1 MRAIVLASASPG
13 RRQLLEQLGLKFTID
28 PSGCREDLC
37 AENEPHALAC
47 SLSFEKAK
55 KAVSRHEEAVVIAAD
70 TFGLF
75 EGRIIGKPRD
85 ATEAREILISLSGRC
100 HRVITGFTVMD
111 SKTEKS
117 ITRTVETQVFM
128 RSFSPSEIDDYVKTG
143 EPLDKA
149 GAYAI
154 QGLGAALVE
163 RIEGDYYNV
172 VGLPLFALCR
182 TLEEFDIKIF

>member
-1 MRAIVLASASPG
+1 VRAIVLASASPG

-28 PSGCREDLC
+28 PSGCHEDLC
-37 AENEPHALAC
+37 VEKEPDARGC
-47 SLSFEKAK
+47 SLSLEKAK
-55 KAVSRHEEAVVIAAD
+55 KAASRYKDAVVIAAD
-70 TFGLF
+70 TFGVF
-75 EGRIIGKPRD
+75 EGRMIGKPRD
-85 ATEAREILISLSGRC
+85 SNEAREILISLSGRC
-100 HRVITGFTVMD
+100 HGVITGFTVMD

-128 RSFSPSEIDDYVKTG
+128 RRFSPSEIDDYVKTG